1 MNRPHFSFLPL
12 ILTAFFLCI
21 VTESA
26 ATQEVGLVTVDVKD
40 VAKGY
45 GGTMASSLS
54 SLSGTSSVWVDT
66 SWLSPSRALRSTIR
80 TATSSCL
87 AQVKQLCG
95 NCRFS
100 SIIDDLVTPPSM
112 SSGTRE
118 PRLRL
123 FLLSVF
129 VRGADPADIRRQERL
144 DPFHCSSL
152 S

>member
-1 MNRPHFSFLPL
+1 MFGRDDGVFV
-12 ILTAFFLCI
+12 ILAVGDF
-21 VTESA
+21 
-26 ATQEVGLVTVDVKD
+26 VGL
-40 VAKGY
+40 
-45 GGTMASSLS
+45 GGP
-54 SLSGTSSVWVDT
+54 

-129 VRGADPADIRRQERL
+129 VRGADPADIRRQERRGSRGHPSARAARSVPL
-144 DPFHCSSL
+144 FVAQLIRLTDE
-152 S
+152 

>member
-1 MNRPHFSFLPL
+1 
-12 ILTAFFLCI
+12 
-21 VTESA
+21 
-26 ATQEVGLVTVDVKD
+26 
-40 VAKGY
+40 
-45 GGTMASSLS
+45 MASSLFL
-54 SLSGTSSVWVDT
+54 LSVIYLVWVDT

-80 TATSSCL
+80 TATSLCWVQ
-87 AQVKQLCG
+87 AQPPCG